1 MRFLIF
7 DPRLYKYTAKMGFGP
22 NTYRLTAS
30 EVVAEVQA
38 GSLTVEDYASALLDR
53 IEQRDSQV
61 EAWAYLDREYVLKQA
76 RDLDKVPIDQ
86 RGPLHGVAI
95 GVKDVIYTKGTIFVY
110 IVVSKREDELTK
122 LPCFRHAHTA
132 QLTNLRGKHG
142 SSRCWVYHD
151 FAEGWGA
158 HLW

>member
-1 MRFLIF
+1 MV
-7 DPRLYKYTAKMGFGP
+7 FGP

-30 EVVAEVQA
+30 EVAAEIKA

-61 EAWAYLDREYVLKQA
+61 EAWAYIDREYVLKQA

-95 GVKDVIYTKGTIFVY
+95 GVKDVIYTKGTIFVC
-110 IVVSKREDELTK
+110 IVLSKCGD
-122 LPCFRHAHTA
+122 
-132 QLTNLRGKHG
+132 
-142 SSRCWVYHD
+142 
-151 FAEGWGA
+151 
-158 HLW
+158 